1 MKTPNT
7 GSAYMENNNQ
17 VVLSVDD
24 NDVDGALL
32 ERAFKRC
39 SIPSRLFPVSEGP
52 EAMAYLTGH
61 GIYSD
66 RGQYPLPDLILLDL
80 VMPKMS
86 GTEVLKWIRE
96 QPELKKTAVLIFTS
110 SEKPEDVKA
119 TTKLGAQGYLV
130 KPTKFEDLKNMMR
143 TIYSEWLEKGKKGK
157 TASARKEKGE
167 GWELESSGHT
177 DEEEPAGGMAAAA
190 VANPVKESAPVG
202 VAGGGGV
209 YRCTGGGGPPSR
221 EEGGR

>member
-1 MKTPNT
+1 MT

-39 SIPSRLFPVSEGP
+39 NIPSRLFRVSEGP
-52 EAMAYLTGH
+52 QAMAYLTGH

-66 RGQYPLPDLILLDL
+66 RAQYPLPDLILLDL

-86 GTEVLKWIRE
+86 GTEVLKWIRD
-96 QPELKKTAVLIFTS
+96 QQELRKTAVLIFTS
-110 SEKPEDVKA
+110 SEKPEDVQS
-119 TTKLGAQGYLV
+119 TTKLGANGYVV
-130 KPTKFEDLKNMMR
+130 KPTKFEDLKNLVR

-157 TASARKEKGE
+157 TATARKFKKEEPENGSPALENE
-167 GWELESSGHT
+167 G
-177 DEEEPAGGMAAAA
+177 EPAGGMAAAP
-190 VANPVKESAPVG
+190 VADPVKESASVG
-202 VAGGGGV
+202 VAGAVGI
-209 YRCTGGGGPPSR
+209 
-221 EEGGR
+221 

>member
-1 MKTPNT
+1 
-7 GSAYMENNNQ
+7 MENNNQ

-39 SIPSRLFPVSEGP
+39 NIPSRLFRVSEGP
-52 EAMAYLTGH
+52 QAMAYLTGH
-61 GIYSD
+61 GIYAD
-66 RGQYPLPDLILLDL
+66 RDQYPLPDLILLDL

-96 QPELKKTAVLIFTS
+96 QPELRKTAVLIFTS
-110 SEKPEDVKA
+110 SEKPEDVKS

-130 KPTKFEDLKNMMR
+130 KPTKFEDLKNMVR
-143 TIYSEWLEKGKKGK
+143 TIYSEWLDKGKKGK
-157 TASARKEKGE
+157 TASARKAKGE
-167 GWELESSGHT
+167 EPGGMSPALAN
-177 DEEEPAGGMAAAA
+177 EEEPAGGMAAAN

-202 VAGGGGV
+202 VAGAV
-209 YRCTGGGGPPSR
+209 
-221 EEGGR
+221 